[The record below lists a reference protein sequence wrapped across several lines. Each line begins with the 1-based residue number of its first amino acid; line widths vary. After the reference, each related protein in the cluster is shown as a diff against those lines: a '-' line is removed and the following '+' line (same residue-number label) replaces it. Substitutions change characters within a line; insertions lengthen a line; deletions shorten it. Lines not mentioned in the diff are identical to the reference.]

1 MEKGDR
7 ICLVG
12 RNGAGKSTLLKVIA
26 GEMVAEEGERVLSQG
41 LRIARLEQEVDA
53 DGQGA
58 VFDVV
63 AGGLGHIGD
72 LLKRYHAISHELA
85 SGSQTAMGRLET
97 VQHELEG
104 VGGWHLHQRVQS
116 TVSRMGLDGEAE
128 FSALSGGLK
137 RRTLL
142 ARALVREPDLLL
154 LDEPTNHLDIPSIE
168 WLEEM
173 LRAYGGT
180 LIFITHDRRFL
191 SRLASRIWDLDRGR
205 LSDWPGDYENYLR
218 RRAEMQAAEDLAFER
233 QDKKLAQEE
242 AWIRQGI
249 KARRTRNEGRVRAL
263 EVLRRERQARRE
275 KTGEARIGVNE
286 AERSGKL
293 VVEAEGITYAYEG
306 KPVIQDFSTTILR
319 GDRVGIIGPNGCG
332 KTTLIKV
339 LLGGLEP
346 GRGRVR
352 LGTKLEI
359 AYFDQLR
366 AGLREDLS
374 VLDNVA
380 EERDSV
386 EVNGKPRHVIGY
398 LQDFLFPPARARTP
412 VQALSGGERNRLL
425 LAKLFTKPSNLL
437 VLDEPTNDLDV
448 ETLELLEERLME
460 YQGTVLV
467 VSHDRAFLD
476 NVIGSS
482 LVFEGGGRVA
492 EYIGGYEDWLRQR
505 PIEESVVRPE
515 PAVSKEKPKTA
526 TSSKKKLSYKDQ
538 RELETLPQ
546 RIEALETEQEA
557 LHQRM
562 AQPDF
567 YQAGGLEVAVAK
579 QRLEELEKELAL
591 AYRRWEELE
600 A

>member
-1 MEKGDR
+1 MH
-7 ICLVG
+7 
-12 RNGAGKSTLLKVIA
+12 
-26 GEMVAEEGERVLSQG
+26 RV
-41 LRIARLEQEVDA
+41 
-53 DGQGA
+53 
-58 VFDVV
+58 
-63 AGGLGHIGD
+63 
-72 LLKRYHAISHELA
+72 
-85 SGSQTAMGRLET
+85 SG
-97 VQHELEG
+97 
-104 VGGWHLHQRVQS
+104 
-116 TVSRMGLDGEAE
+116 
-128 FSALSGGLK
+128 
-137 RRTLL
+137 
-142 ARALVREPDLLL
+142 
-154 LDEPTNHLDIPSIE
+154 
-168 WLEEM
+168 
-173 LRAYGGT
+173 
-180 LIFITHDRRFL
+180 
-191 SRLASRIWDLDRGR
+191 IWIGR

-526 TSSKKKLSYKDQ
+526 TSSRRNSAIRISASWRPFLSVS
-538 RELETLPQ
+538 RPWRRNRRPCTSVWHS
-546 RIEALETEQEA
+546 RISTRLAGWRWLSPSRGSRSLKRNWLWPTGAGRSWKPECNEAQ
-557 LHQRM
+557 
-562 AQPDF
+562 
-567 YQAGGLEVAVAK
+567 K
-579 QRLEELEKELAL
+579 C
-591 AYRRWEELE
+591 RRPS
-600 A
+600 